1 MTSTYTIRDA
11 AREDVARLVAFAL
24 EEAREAEGVTLD
36 PDGVARGVGG
46 AFDDPSLARYWVAED
61 TGGDVIAAASVVTE
75 WSNFY
80 GGQYW
85 WVQSLFVVPEHRGTG
100 LVARLLDHLADRAL
114 AAGALSLRLYVHRL
128 NGRAIRVYR
137 RCAFEEAPYTIMRR
151 DLRPRTP

>member
-1 MTSTYTIRDA
+1 MTSTYTIREA
-11 AREDVARLVAFAL
+11 AREDVARLIAFAL
-24 EEAREAEGVTLD
+24 DEAREAEGLTLD
-36 PDGVARGVGG
+36 PDGVARGVGA
-46 AFDDPSLARYWVAED
+46 AFDDPSLAQYWVAED
-61 TGGDVIAAASVVTE
+61 AGGDVVAAASVVTE
-75 WSNFY
+75 WSNFH

-100 LVARLLDHLADRAL
+100 LVQRLLDHLADRAL

-137 RCAFEEAPYTIMRR
+137 RCGFEEAAYTIMRR